1 MNKKS
6 QKNVSLSSTHS
17 LPIMIKD
24 LHIQNFW
31 LFEDLQIK
39 GLKLVNL
46 IAGKNNT
53 GKTAL
58 LEALRIYA
66 AKGDSSVV
74 NNILNNRDLFT
85 PGWNSSYDSLYNE
98 NFFAV
103 NPKEKYLIIN
113 DLEIKSVSAN
123 YSVYKDK
130 YHLRSLDADKSP
142 DFPRDQSVF
151 VPFSNG
157 EAQLQPI
164 WDKIALTDLED
175 EVIKIL
181 NQTIDLRIIRVDVKE
196 NNTKVRLKD
205 ANTPVPIQ
213 SLGDGVKRILL
224 LALALVNAKG
234 QMLLI
239 DEIESGL
246 HHSVQDQLWE
256 LIFKYA
262 TEWNIQTFI
271 TTHSEDTVRTFS
283 YVAARPE
290 YQNQALFVRLQMGRS
305 GKIEAV
311 TYDTT
316 RLEAALDLPTEIR

>member
-6 QKNVSLSSTHS
+6 QKNVSLSSTYS

-74 NNILNNRDLFT
+74 NNILNNRGMFV
-85 PGWNSSYDSLYNE
+85 PGRSSSYEAIFHVKTSSEKQQDADFFVINELRINRKEYNISF
-98 NFFAV
+98 N
-103 NPKEKYLIIN
+103 N
-113 DLEIKSVSAN
+113 S
-123 YSVYKDK
+123 YSTR
-130 YHLRSLDADKSP
+130 LNADKSA
-142 DFPRDQSVF
+142 DFPNDKCVF

-164 WDKIALTDLED
+164 WDKIALTELED
-175 EVIKIL
+175 EVIIIL
-181 NQTIDLRIIRVDVKE
+181 NETIDNRIIRVDVKE

-205 ANTPVPIQ
+205 AKTPVPIQ

-224 LALALVNAKG
+224 IAMALVSAKG
-234 QMLLI
+234 QLLLI

-246 HHSVQDQLWE
+246 HHSVQEQLWE

-262 TEWNIQTFI
+262 AEWNIQTFI
-271 TTHSEDTVRTFS
+271 TTHSEDTIRTFS
-283 YVAARPE
+283 YVAAKQE
-290 YQNQALFVRLQMGRS
+290 YDNQALFVRLQKGRS
-305 GKIEAV
+305 GKIEAIA
-311 TYDTT
+311 YDTK
-316 RLEAALDLPTEIR
+316 RLETALDLPTEIR